1 MKRGL
6 KCLAK
11 MLSAIPVY
19 PDITQKRH
27 SNVLFSFWTIR
38 VTLQSAHHCLLAG
51 DSRLFPYLTEVIK
64 QCGYL
69 VGLQLY
75 CSSQWKVCGLLSSPS
90 RPNTE
95 HTEQTLL
102 SISSIQVTIESSD
115 LCGDRNAMPP
125 QLARTTADQDCSRD
139 FT

>member
-27 SNVLFSFWTIR
+27 SKVLFLDNPSDVEKR
-38 VTLQSAHHCLLAG
+38 APLSSG
-51 DSRLFPYLTEVIK
+51 GRLPAVSISEVIK

-75 CSSQWKVCGLLSSPS
+75 CSSQ
-90 RPNTE
+90 
-95 HTEQTLL
+95 
-102 SISSIQVTIESSD
+102 
-115 LCGDRNAMPP
+115 
-125 QLARTTADQDCSRD
+125 
-139 FT
+139 

>member
-27 SNVLFSFWTIR
+27 SKVLFSFWLIR
-38 VTLQSAHHCLLAG
+38 VTLQSAHRCLLAG

-69 VGLQLY
+69 VGLSALLLIAMESVWATFFALEAKHRTY
-75 CSSQWKVCGLLSSPS
+75 RTDPSQYLFDPS
-90 RPNTE
+90 DN
-95 HTEQTLL
+95 
-102 SISSIQVTIESSD
+102 
-115 LCGDRNAMPP
+115 
-125 QLARTTADQDCSRD
+125 
-139 FT
+139 